1 MESVKQ
7 LSIGN
12 IISTPLIVSE
22 STPVSKVV
30 GILKK
35 EDAYEVFTQD
45 RGRVGMVMI
54 RDILRSWNVVT
65 EKVETLVFSAPRLP
79 PRAPLAEAARLMMQN
94 RIRSLPIVEGDKL
107 LGSVMATSIIQAIP
121 PSALEKYRAQDIMT
135 PNPASLSGDD
145 EVSKARGLMLRRKID
160 HLPIIE
166 GQKLRGILTSSQI
179 VFDLYQQIEGVP
191 PGPKSFV
198 DDSQRRLA
206 IPIKGLMDTTPLTS
220 APSDRIA
227 DVLKRMLDMRRTYC
241 LITQFDEV
249 QGILTYRD
257 FMKLIAEEI
266 VRRDIPVY
274 IVGLPD
280 DPFEAEQTRTKF
292 IRSVESLRR
301 TAPEIEEARAVIR
314 TKEGPERERRR
325 YEVTVTLVTP
335 RRNLAYSS
343 TGFELANIFDDVSK
357 HLKSIMAERPRPRRE
372 SPRFE
377 ALG

>member
-1 MESVKQ
+1 LESVKQ